1 MTPDAVR
8 ERRPSVVGESLGAL
22 RTICRD
28 ENEWRRYEMKK
39 LSSIAAVLIL
49 SGAIAA
55 TAAASLRTY
64 TVGSKK
70 VNGVG
75 NVGGFSAT
83 VKNPYKI
90 ILYCEG
96 SKALCGAKV
105 VCVRG
110 TKTFTWNR
118 SNLGPGTWNLKRPTW
133 YRLDSCQL
141 KTWVKVGFQTGAR
154 VTVQA
159 TVRS

>member
-1 MTPDAVR
+1 
-8 ERRPSVVGESLGAL
+8 
-22 RTICRD
+22 
-28 ENEWRRYEMKK
+28 MKK
-39 LSSIAAVLIL
+39 LFGIAGVLVL
-49 SGAIAA
+49 TGVIAA
-55 TAAASLRTY
+55 TASASLKTY
-64 TVGSKK
+64 IVGSKR

-83 VKNPYKI
+83 VKKPYKI

-96 SKALCGAKV
+96 SRALCGANV

-118 SNLGPGTWNLKRPTW
+118 SNLGPYTWNLKKPTW
-133 YRLDSCQL
+133 YRLDSCHF
-141 KTWVKVGFQTGAR
+141 KTWVKVGFATGAR

>member
-1 MTPDAVR
+1 
-8 ERRPSVVGESLGAL
+8 
-22 RTICRD
+22 
-28 ENEWRRYEMKK
+28 MKK
-39 LSSIAAVLIL
+39 LSIVVAALIL

-55 TAAASLRTY
+55 TASASLRTY
-64 TVGSKK
+64 IAGSKR
-70 VNGVG
+70 VDGVG

-83 VKNPYKI
+83 VKKPYKI

-96 SKALCGAKV
+96 SKALCGANV

-110 TKTFTWNR
+110 AKTFTWNR
-118 SNLGPGTWNLKRPTW
+118 SNLGPGTWNLKKPTW
-133 YRLDSCQL
+133 YRLDSCHF
-141 KTWVKVGFQTGAR
+141 KTWVKVGFTTGAR

>member
-1 MTPDAVR
+1 
-8 ERRPSVVGESLGAL
+8 
-22 RTICRD
+22 
-28 ENEWRRYEMKK
+28 MKTV
-39 LSSIAAVLIL
+39 LSIAAVMVL
-49 SGAIAA
+49 SGVIAA
-55 TAAASLRTY
+55 TASASLRTY
-64 TVGSKK
+64 IVGSKR

-83 VKNPYKI
+83 VKKPYKI

-110 TKTFTWNR
+110 AKTFTWNR
-118 SNLGPGTWNLKRPTW
+118 SNLGPYTWNLKKPTW
-133 YRLDSCQL
+133 YRPDSCHF
-141 KTWVKVGFQTGAR
+141 KTWVKVGFSTGAR

>member
-1 MTPDAVR
+1 
-8 ERRPSVVGESLGAL
+8 
-22 RTICRD
+22 
-28 ENEWRRYEMKK
+28 MKT
-39 LSSIAAVLIL
+39 LLSIAAALIL
-49 SGAIAA
+49 SGVIAA
-55 TAAASLRTY
+55 TASASLRTY
-64 TVGSKK
+64 IAGSKR

-83 VKNPYKI
+83 VKKPYKI

-96 SKALCGAKV
+96 AKALCGARV
-105 VCVRG
+105 TCVRG

-118 SNLGPGTWNLKRPTW
+118 SNLGPYTWNLKKPTW
-133 YRLDSCQL
+133 YRLDSCHF

>member
-1 MTPDAVR
+1 
-8 ERRPSVVGESLGAL
+8 
-22 RTICRD
+22 
-28 ENEWRRYEMKK
+28 MKT
-39 LSSIAAVLIL
+39 LSTVTAALIL

-55 TAAASLRTY
+55 TASASLRTY
-64 TVGSKK
+64 IVGSKR

-83 VKNPYKI
+83 VSKPYKI

-96 SKALCGAKV
+96 ANALCGAKV

-118 SNLGPGTWNLKRPTW
+118 SNLGPYTWNLKKPTW
-133 YRLDSCQL
+133 YRLDSCHF
-141 KTWVKVGFQTGAR
+141 KTWVKVGFKTGAR

>member
-1 MTPDAVR
+1 
-8 ERRPSVVGESLGAL
+8 
-22 RTICRD
+22 
-28 ENEWRRYEMKK
+28 MKK
-39 LSSIAAVLIL
+39 LLSIAAVLAI

-64 TVGSKK
+64 IVGSKR

-90 ILYCEG
+90 ILYCQG
-96 SKALCGAKV
+96 SRAVCGAKV

-118 SNLGPGTWNLKRPTW
+118 SNLGPYTWNLKKPTW
-133 YRLDSCQL
+133 YRLDSCHFR
-141 KTWVKVGFQTGAR
+141 TWVKVGFTTGAR